1 MGHISRYCPN
11 CDVRGGHSSR
21 RVTFVDN
28 KGKGRVNLVEVQN
41 ETREK
46 VIVNF
51 EQSLR
56 NEVDVMAPKRMQEE
70 SQP

>member
-11 CDVRGGHSSR
+11 CDVTGGYSSR

-56 NEVDVMAPKRMQEE
+56 NEVDVMAPKRMQEK